1 MCLGDLLV
9 MNNIIFITGMF
20 RSGTTYLSRFFDSLP
35 FVSSASDPFR
45 PLINDIR
52 SSRLIGD
59 SLYVPPT
66 YPLQDY
72 FLFPQSTL
80 EKITCTFNETHF
92 GVEYFEQL
100 KDSIVLR
107 SSQFSKSYS
116 DYLSDSNEVF
126 TSHRSFFDFLLK
138 CINISYPK

>member
-100 KDSIVLR
+100 KDSIVRIESIL
-107 SSQFSKSYS
+107 
-116 DYLSDSNEVF
+116 
-126 TSHRSFFDFLLK
+126 
-138 CINISYPK
+138 

>member
-9 MNNIIFITGMF
+9 MNNLIFITGMF
-20 RSGTTYLSRFFDSLP
+20 RSGQRTFSRFFDSLP

-72 FLFPQSTL
+72 F
-80 EKITCTFNETHF
+80 I
-92 GVEYFEQL
+92 
-100 KDSIVLR
+100 
-107 SSQFSKSYS
+107 SSKY
-116 DYLSDSNEVF
+116 
-126 TSHRSFFDFLLK
+126 T
-138 CINISYPK
+138 